1 MIRPP
6 VAALF
11 LAVSSCTVAVGPAPP
26 PSQPQPVYQPNAIH
40 VVAGS
45 YGQNCGAAHGNTT
58 PHLQQTCEGQPSCA
72 YRVDYKVIG
81 DPAYG
86 CQKDY
91 VAEWSCGQDAT
102 VYRATAAPEAGF
114 GSTVDLRC
122 D

>member
-1 MIRPP
+1 
-6 VAALF
+6 
-11 LAVSSCTVAVGPAPP
+11 
-26 PSQPQPVYQPNAIH
+26 

-45 YGQNCGAAHGNTT
+45 YGQNCGARHGNTT
-58 PHLQQTCEGQPSCA
+58 SHLQQMCAGQPSCT

-91 VAEWSCGQDAT
+91 VAEWRCGDEP
-102 VYRATAAPEAGF
+102 VVRRATAAPEAGF